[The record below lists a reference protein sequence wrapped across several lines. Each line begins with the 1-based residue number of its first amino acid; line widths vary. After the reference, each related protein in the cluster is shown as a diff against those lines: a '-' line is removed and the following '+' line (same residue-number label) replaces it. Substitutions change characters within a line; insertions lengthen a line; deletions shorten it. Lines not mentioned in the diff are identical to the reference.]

1 MSEDTV
7 KKQEEFDLYIE
18 FPNQEEGIVRASLN
32 DGVERLK
39 TESEKA
45 MNVAMGVI
53 QVMADK
59 VGKAIDL
66 IEDEIR
72 PNEMEVEFSLKL
84 EVEGGTVVPMIA
96 KTTAGGQF
104 NIKFKWKLEKP
115 NRPTVL
121 VSENK

>member
-1 MSEDTV
+1 MT
-7 KKQEEFDLYIE
+7 EESVMPHDEVEVFIE
-18 FPNQEEGIVRASLN
+18 FPDQEGLVKASLG
-32 DGVERLK
+32 DGLERLK
-39 TESEKA
+39 AESEKA
-45 MNVAMGVI
+45 MNVTMGVI
-53 QVMADK
+53 RVMADK
-59 VGKAIDL
+59 VAKAIDT

-84 EVEGGTVVPMIA
+84 DIEGGTVVPMIA

-104 NIKFKWKLEKP
+104 NIRFKWTLEKP

>member
-1 MSEDTV
+1 MSKTEALP
-7 KKQEEFDLYIE
+7 QEELTIFIE
-18 FPNQEEGIVRASLN
+18 WPDKEGLVRASLG
-32 DGVERLK
+32 DGLERLK
-39 TESEKA
+39 EESEKA
-45 MNVAMGVI
+45 MNLTMGVI
-53 QVMADK
+53 RVMADK
-59 VGKAIDL
+59 VAKAIDT

-84 EVEGGTVVPMIA
+84 DLEGGTVVPMIA

-104 NIKFKWKLEKP
+104 NIKFKWMLEKP

>member
-1 MSEDTV
+1 MT
-7 KKQEEFDLYIE
+7 EESVMPQDEVEVFIE
-18 FPNQEEGIVRASLN
+18 FPDQEGLVKASLG
-32 DGVERLK
+32 DGLEHLK
-39 TESEKA
+39 AESEKA
-45 MNVAMGVI
+45 MNVTMSVI
-53 QVMADK
+53 RVMADK
-59 VGKAIDL
+59 VAKAIDT

-84 EVEGGTVVPMIA
+84 DIEGGTVIPMIA

-104 NIKFKWKLEKP
+104 NIRFMWTLEKP

>member
-1 MSEDTV
+1 MSEDGV
-7 KKQEEFDLYIE
+7 KKQEEFNLFIE
-18 FPNQEEGIVRASLN
+18 FPDQEGVVQASLGDN
-32 DGVERLK
+32 LQNLK
-39 TESEKA
+39 VESEKA
-45 MNVAMGVI
+45 MNIAMGVI
-53 QVMADK
+53 HVMAEK
-59 VGKAIDL
+59 VGKAIDA

-84 EVEGGTVVPMIA
+84 DLEGGSVFPMIA

-104 NIKFKWKLEKP
+104 NIRFKWALEKP